1 MKLKDARL
9 EYDGELQR
17 WVVEGDGEWYG
28 LHCGEAF
35 QLRIGDKDQIVR
47 LEMARSWYVIADGV
61 PLGLTEGRT
70 YRVNIDV

>member
-1 MKLKDARL
+1 MKLKGAQL

-17 WVVEGDGEWYG
+17 WVVAGDGEWYS
-28 LHCGEAF
+28 LHCGDAF
-35 QLRIGDKDQIVR
+35 HLCIGDKSQFVR

-61 PLGLTEGRT
+61 ALGLIEGRT